1 MYLMKRSEF
10 KHFWFLVIL
19 SFHTSCSKEVEKDN
33 QIDKE
38 LYSEIKEEEVSKEP
52 VDSTQALV
60 TLSNEVIQQ
69 NLYGRFFCD
78 RAEFYVIEDP
88 SIILYKTK
96 PKSVTYYYLD
106 GELKQTKYEF
116 STNIIKQ
123 LVKDFG
129 SFKIV
134 GFDEKNKSIITGQQV
149 LVNNGNIRTLNPSLD
164 NFEVRWVV
172 GDQEIRY
179 RVNSSTPSKYT
190 YTERNTNYE
199 KDFIAIEKFCV

>member
-1 MYLMKRSEF
+1 MENIFYSNNIKKVFSILI
-10 KHFWFLVIL
+10 LL
-19 SFHTSCSKEVEKDN
+19 SFSCTKEKLKDDVDVKHPK
-33 QIDKE
+33 QINDE
-38 LYSEIKEEEVSKEP
+38 SLSVIIEN
-52 VDSTQALV
+52 DSTQIIKTKTRDELYK
-60 TLSNEVIQQ
+60 

-96 PKSVTYYYLD
+96 PKSVTHYYLD

-149 LVNNGNIRTLNPSLD
+149 LVNNGNVRTLNPSLD
-164 NFEVRWVV
+164 NFEVRWIV

-190 YTERNTNYE
+190 YTERNINYE
-199 KDFIAIEKFCV
+199 KEFIAIEKFCV